1 MTRTQSLTRL
11 LAGSLLTLA
20 AGGTHAT
27 EVSQVTRQ
35 VSALNQQME
44 QLNQQTIKLKQ
55 QNALNAK
62 STTGVYLLPGSK
74 TPAQLKSQLGM
85 LELSL
90 TNITSDAS
98 GTRATL
104 NVRGDSSGPL
114 PAFSA
119 QVVWGQ
125 ILGTT
130 DSYEE
135 VNALTIPV
143 NAPKSILV
151 PSDVAIPLELPGV
164 QANQLGFVR
173 VHDIQPSDPNWR
185 PGPRSPFSQ

>member
-1 MTRTQSLTRL
+1 MTNPGLKLL

-20 AGGTHAT
+20 TAGAQAS

-35 VSALNQQME
+35 VSALNQQMD
-44 QLNQQTIKLKQ
+44 QLTQQTIKLKQ

-62 STTGVYLLPGSK
+62 SNSGVYLLPGSK

-85 LELSL
+85 LQLSL
-90 TNITSDAS
+90 TNITADAS

-104 NVRGDSSGPL
+104 TIRGDNSGPL

-125 ILGTT
+125 ITGTT
-130 DSYEE
+130 DNYDE
-135 VNALTIPV
+135 VNPLTIPV
-143 NAPKSILV
+143 NAPASILV
-151 PSDVAIPLELPGV
+151 PSDVAIPLELPGI
-164 QANQLGFVR
+164 QPNQLGFIR

>member
-1 MTRTQSLTRL
+1 MTKPGLKLL
-11 LAGSLLTLA
+11 LAGSLLALA
-20 AGGTHAT
+20 TAGAHAT

-35 VSALNQQME
+35 VSALNQQMD

-62 STTGVYLLPGSK
+62 SNSGVYLLPGSK

-85 LELSL
+85 LQLSL
-90 TNITSDAS
+90 TNVTADAN

-104 NVRGDSSGPL
+104 NIRGDSSGPL

-130 DSYEE
+130 DDYEE
-135 VNALTIPV
+135 VNPLTLPV
-143 NAPKSILV
+143 SAPASVLV
-151 PSDVAIPLELPGV
+151 PSDVAIPLEMPGI
-164 QANQLGFVR
+164 QPNQLGFIR
-173 VHDIQPSDPNWR
+173 IHDIQPSDPNWR

>member
-1 MTRTQSLTRL
+1 MTKPGLKLL

-20 AGGTHAT
+20 TTGAQAT

-35 VSALNQQME
+35 VSALNQQMD

-62 STTGVYLLPGSK
+62 SNSGVYLLPGSK

-85 LELSL
+85 LQLSL
-90 TNITSDAS
+90 TNITADAN

-104 NVRGDSSGPL
+104 NIRGDSSGPL
-114 PAFSA
+114 PAFTA

-130 DSYEE
+130 DNYEE
-135 VNALTIPV
+135 VNPLTLPV
-143 NAPKSILV
+143 SAPESLLV
-151 PSDVAIPLELPGV
+151 PSDVAIALEMPGI
-164 QANQLGFVR
+164 QPNQLGFIR
-173 VHDIQPSDPNWR
+173 IHDIQPSDPNWR

>member
-1 MTRTQSLTRL
+1 MTKPGLKLL

-20 AGGTHAT
+20 FTGAHAT

-35 VSALNQQME
+35 VSALNQQMD

-62 STTGVYLLPGSK
+62 SNSGVYLLPGSK

-85 LELSL
+85 LQLSL
-90 TNITSDAS
+90 TNVTADAN

-104 NVRGDSSGPL
+104 NIRGDSSGPL
-114 PAFSA
+114 PAFTA

-130 DSYEE
+130 DNYEE
-135 VNALTIPV
+135 VNPLTLPV
-143 NAPKSILV
+143 SAPESLLV
-151 PSDVAIPLELPGV
+151 PSDVAIPLHMPGI
-164 QANQLGFVR
+164 QPNQLGFIR
-173 VHDIQPSDPNWR
+173 IHDIQPSDPNWR

>member
-1 MTRTQSLTRL
+1 MTKPGLKLL

-20 AGGTHAT
+20 TTGAHAT

-35 VSALNQQME
+35 VSALNQQMD

-62 STTGVYLLPGSK
+62 SNSGVYLLPGSK

-85 LELSL
+85 LQLSL
-90 TNITSDAS
+90 SNITADAN

-104 NVRGDSSGPL
+104 TVRGDSSGPL
-114 PAFSA
+114 PAFTA

-130 DSYEE
+130 DNYEE
-135 VNALTIPV
+135 VNPLTLPIS
-143 NAPKSILV
+143 APESLLV
-151 PSDVAIPLELPGV
+151 PSDVAIPLEMPGI
-164 QANQLGFVR
+164 QPNQLGFIR
-173 VHDIQPSDPNWR
+173 IHDIQPSDPNWR

>member
-1 MTRTQSLTRL
+1 MTKQSLKRL
-11 LAGSLLTLA
+11 LAGGLLTLA
-20 AGGTHAT
+20 TGGVHAT

-55 QNALNAK
+55 QNTLNAT
-62 STTGVYLLPGSK
+62 SNRGVYLLPGSK

-85 LELSL
+85 LQLSL
-90 TNITSDAS
+90 TNITSDAN

-104 NVRGDSSGPL
+104 TIRGDNSSPL

-125 ILGTT
+125 ITGTT
-130 DSYEE
+130 DNYEE
-135 VNALTIPV
+135 VNPLTLPV
-143 NAPKSILV
+143 SAPKSILV
-151 PSDVAIPLELPGV
+151 PSDVAIPLEMPGI
-164 QANQLGFVR
+164 QPDQLGFIR
-173 VHDIQPSDPNWR
+173 VHDIQPTDPNWR